1 MKIIFLKEALHR
13 ALHRKKYFAE
23 NIKIERDH
31 ETNHILHVNDLLI
44 AILLLLYMMIK
55 TKSAT
60 I

>member
-13 ALHRKKYFAE
+13 ALHGKKYFAE
-23 NIKIERDH
+23 SIKIESDH
-31 ETNHILHVNDLLI
+31 NTNHILHVNDLLI
-44 AILLLLYMMIK
+44 AILLLLYMTIK